1 MMQTIA
7 ATAERLASDSIQTII
22 QDNERNTADS
32 TMILQS
38 IQREEASEPTLYFEN
53 MAPKPEAPVIQ
64 PVAPSRVNNGR
75 PKPGPGKRN

>member
-38 IQREEASEPTLYFEN
+38 IQREEASEPTLYFEKHGTQN
-53 MAPKPEAPVIQ
+53 RRHPLYSPLH
-64 PVAPSRVNNGR
+64 RRG
-75 PKPGPGKRN
+75 